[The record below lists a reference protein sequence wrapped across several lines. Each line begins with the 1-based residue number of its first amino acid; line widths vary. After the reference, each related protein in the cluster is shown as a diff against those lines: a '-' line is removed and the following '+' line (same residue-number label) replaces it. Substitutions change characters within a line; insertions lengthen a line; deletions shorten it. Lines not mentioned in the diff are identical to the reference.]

1 MNNSKL
7 KIVLSITDAFCLGFL
22 RGQAK
27 YLKEN
32 GFEVYLFC
40 PDGDGLDAYGESEG
54 CTIVKI
60 PYKRDISLIDDV
72 KCLFITYKQFK
83 KIKPDI
89 INVGTPKAGL
99 IGVMAGAFA
108 GVKNRIFTLRGL
120 RSTAEPEGI
129 QKKIVEFMEKLTH
142 YFATKIISITP
153 SMANYGF
160 QKGILEPNKTVVL
173 AKASSNGINVD
184 RFSPTKATAPQ
195 VELLREELGIKP
207 NDFVFGFVGRVVK
220 SKGIEE
226 IYLAFKN
233 LKSKYSNIKLLI
245 VGPVELTSDAV
256 DGEILK
262 EIENDNL
269 VIMAGKRKDVE
280 FCYQIMNVFTLPSHN
295 FREGFGNVAME
306 ASASGIPIIVTRG
319 AGCQDAVIDG
329 KTGLL
334 IDPKSPSALQEAFD
348 FYYKQPEKCRDHGV
362 AGAQYANEF
371 FRNEVIWQAQVQLY
385 NTLLPNRK

>member
-1 MNNSKL
+1 MSSYKPR
-7 KIVLSITDAFCLGFL
+7 IVLSITDAFCLGFL

-27 YLKEN
+27 FLKEN
-32 GFEVYLFC
+32 GFDVYVFC
-40 PDGDGLDAYGESEG
+40 PEGEGLDAYGETEG

-60 PYKRDISLIDDV
+60 PYKREISLMDDI
-72 KCLFITYKQFK
+72 KSLFITYRQFK
-83 KIKPDI
+83 KIKPHI

-99 IGVMAGAFA
+99 IGVIAGAFS

-120 RSTAEPEGI
+120 RSTAEPEGM

-160 QKGILEPNKTVVL
+160 QNGILNPNKTVVL
-173 AKASSNGINVD
+173 AKASSNGINVV
-184 RFSPTKATAPQ
+184 RFSPSNASAPQ
-195 VELLREELGIKP
+195 VGLLREELGIKSD
-207 NDFVFGFVGRVVK
+207 DFVFGFVGRVVK
-220 SKGIEE
+220 SKGVEE

-233 LKSKYSNIKLLI
+233 LKSKYSNTKLLI

-256 DGEILK
+256 DAGILK
-262 EIENDNL
+262 EMENDNS

-280 FCYQIMNVFTLPSHN
+280 FCYQVMNVFTLPSHN

-319 AGCQDAVIDG
+319 AGCQDAVIDD

-334 IDPKSPSALQEAFD
+334 IDPKNYLTLQEAFE
-348 FYYKQPEKCRDHGV
+348 FYYKQPEKCIDHGV

-385 NTLLPNRK
+385 RSLLEKN

>member
-1 MNNSKL
+1 MSSNKPR
-7 KIVLSITDAFCLGFL
+7 IVLSITDAFCLGFL

-32 GFEVYLFC
+32 GFDVYLFC
-40 PDGDGLDAYGESEG
+40 PEGEGLDAYGESEG
-54 CTIVKI
+54 CTVVKI
-60 PYKRDISLIDDV
+60 PYKREISLIDDL

-83 KIKPDI
+83 EIKPDV

-99 IGVMAGAFA
+99 IGVMAGAFS

-120 RSTAEPEGI
+120 RSTAEPEGM

-160 QKGILEPNKTVVL
+160 QNGILKPKKTVVL
-173 AKASSNGINVD
+173 AKASSNGINVI
-184 RFSPTKATAPQ
+184 RFSPSNATAPQ
-195 VELLREELGIKP
+195 VQLLREEFRIDS

-233 LKSKYSNIKLLI
+233 LKNKYKNIKLLI

-256 DGEILK
+256 DANMLREMEG
-262 EIENDNL
+262 DNT

-280 FCYQIMNVFTLPSHN
+280 FCYQVMDVFSLPSHN

-334 IDPKSPSALQEAFD
+334 IDPKDDKALQEAFD
-348 FYYKQPEKCRDHGV
+348 FYYKQPDKGRAHGI

-385 NTLLPNRK
+385 NTLLANKK